1 MVPAVIVDFEQYTFK
16 DYVEYSLKGKE
27 TIVRG
32 YRFLKTDT
40 LIGII
45 QFQELEVSNIAIL
58 NAKEILEHKVEKNEH
73 TFMSKLL
80 SKKGISGVFVPDE
93 MVNAKSYFDVFY
105 YCANQKLFA
114 VLEGVNDDDF
124 DVVEFMY
131 DQENNK
137 LICRGIYS
145 NGEADDEWF
154 EFNPESPIVSATI
167 FDTYAGNLQTYISNE
182 ASQKLKLIE

>member
-1 MVPAVIVDFEQYTFK
+1 MIVDFAQYTFK

-105 YCANQKLFA
+105 YCANQKLFV
-114 VLEGVNDDDF
+114 VLEGINDDDF
-124 DVVEFMY
+124 DIVEFMY
-131 DQENNK
+131 EREHKK
-137 LICRGIYS
+137 LISRDIYS
-145 NGEADDEWF
+145 NGEAADEWF
-154 EFNPESPIVSATI
+154 EFNPESSIVSATI

-182 ASQKLKLIE
+182 AAQKLKLIK